1 MVTNMRLK
9 VLAFL
14 GLQVLVA
21 AGCQPEQ
28 KYKYMWDVHDLSRP
42 RPAVVTPANQAHGA
56 PSDAIVLFD
65 GEDLS
70 QWESVGGRPAQWKV
84 KSNYFETVPE
94 TGAISTKQAFGDCQL
109 HIEWATPV
117 KVEGKSQERGNSGVF
132 LMGKYEL
139 QVLDSYENDTYPD
152 GQAGA
157 IYGQKPP
164 MVNASRGPGQWQSY
178 DIIFRRPIF
187 KGDKLVRPATITVLQ
202 NGVLIQDHWEIKGAT
217 HHRVRARYKPHP
229 DKLPLS
235 LQDHDNPMRYRNI
248 WIRKLPQ

>member
-1 MVTNMRLK
+1 MVMNMKLK
-9 VLAFL
+9 VLTFL

-28 KYKYMWDVHDLSRP
+28 KYMWDVHDLSRP

-56 PSDAIVLFD
+56 PSNAIVLFD

-70 QWESVGGRPAQWKV
+70 QWESVGGRPARWKV
-84 KSNYFETVPE
+84 KRNYFEAMPE
-94 TGAISTKQAFGDCQL
+94 TGDIRTKQAFGDCQL
-109 HIEWATPV
+109 HIEWATPA

-132 LMGKYEL
+132 LMGIYEL

-164 MVNASRGPGQWQSY
+164 MVNVCRGPGQWQSF

-187 KGDKLVRPATITVLQ
+187 KGGKLERSATITVLQ
-202 NGVLIQDHWEIKGAT
+202 NGVLIQDHWAIEGETLYK
-217 HHRVRARYKPHP
+217 VRARYKPHP
-229 DKLPLS
+229 DKLPLR
-235 LQDHDNPMRYRNI
+235 LQDHDNPVQYRNI
-248 WIRKLPQ
+248 WLAASR

>member
-1 MVTNMRLK
+1 VVTNMKLK
-9 VLAFL
+9 VLTFL

-28 KYKYMWDVHDLSRP
+28 KYMWDVHDLSRP
-42 RPAVVTPANQAHGA
+42 RPAVVTPANQAHGV

-70 QWESVGGRPAQWKV
+70 QWESVGGRPARWKV

-132 LMGKYEL
+132 LMGIYEL

-164 MVNASRGPGQWQSY
+164 MVNACRGPGQWQSY

-187 KGDKLVRPATITVLQ
+187 EGPKLVRPATITVLQ

-248 WIRKLPQ
+248 WIRELPE